1 MHMHVDMYNANPIH
15 THTRVYIYTAMHTY
29 VYTVYIQG
37 PTIGV
42 QHALAINHW
51 HIHLLKNPKPS

>member
-15 THTRVYIYTAMHTY
+15 THTYIYIDMHTY

-37 PTIGV
+37 STIGV